1 LKDRKFDAKDDF
13 WAIEMLVPKVQKPRN
28 LPRPIRRDPDVSA
41 VEIISDAPE
50 RPTGESKLTL
60 STDLMKSSVN
70 VPEVPQK
77 PVLEYIPVSP
87 LIGKVK
93 IYKWKNS
100 YNYYEDFKKD
110 AIRYK
115 NASALP
121 CNHAAFFSYV
131 PQYVQLNEAQL
142 SWYLYF
148 RDCVRNGSY
157 PKCDYSY
164 ILLLIY
170 EIINL
175 GELADVREGQKLLC
189 DIHKNYRKA
198 YPKLD
203 RILGEWVCDYSILHR
218 LPPPTNAHPALSD
231 ASSLK
236 EFYAYFEGV
245 GAADSY
251 AKLLIR
257 SCSAYDYKKS
267 KFAVGDAL
275 PIYDKHIVGALAS
288 VLIPAKDGR
297 KLITGSKLE
306 NNFITRDAYS
316 GALCAADTKRRMEIE
331 FCSFSSSHELRFI
344 IADIVKYS
352 ENKIRAHIGVKS
364 RLSVFGL
371 TKEITSALDAYFAR
385 ELPIIRHTH
394 AEKER
399 PVEEYDKLYEPPKTE
414 LSLKNAEL
422 IEKSSW
428 ETTAMLEEAF
438 EEESPSEPEPKA
450 HHVAESLPV
459 ISAENTDEVSHLKEI
474 LKEKYEFI
482 EAAIGENFTLQK
494 EIAKKLSMMS
504 DALADTINDAAAD
517 VLGDIILEDCGDG
530 YTIIEDYREI
540 FEK

>member
-1 LKDRKFDAKDDF
+1 VQDRKFDAKDDF
-13 WAIEMLVPKVQKPRN
+13 WAIEKLIPKTRKTNVA
-28 LPRPIRRDPDVSA
+28 PIRKSPDVSA

-50 RPTGESKLTL
+50 SQRGESKLTVL
-60 STDLMKSSVN
+60 SAAKQPSEINT
-70 VPEVPQK
+70 VPPS
-77 PVLEYIPVSP
+77 PDLEYIPVSP

-110 AIRYK
+110 AIRYR
-115 NASALP
+115 NAVSHP
-121 CNHAAFFSYV
+121 SPHVPYFSYV
-131 PQYVQLNEAQL
+131 PQYVQLNREQL
-142 SWYLYF
+142 DWYLYF
-148 RDCVRNGSY
+148 RDSVRQGSF
-157 PKCDYSY
+157 PECDYSY

-218 LPPPTNAHPALSD
+218 LPPPTNAHPALAD

-245 GAADSY
+245 GATESY

-275 PIYDKHIVGALAS
+275 PIYDKHVVGALAS

-316 GALCAADTKRRMEIE
+316 GALCASDVKRRMEIE

-371 TKEITSALDAYFAR
+371 TKEITTALDAYFAR
-385 ELPIIRHTH
+385 ELPVIRRSR
-394 AEKER
+394 AEAER
-399 PVEEYDKLYEPPKTE
+399 PAEEYDKLYEPPKTE

-422 IEKSSW
+422 IEESSW
-428 ETTAMLEEAF
+428 STTAMLEEAF
-438 EEESPSEPEPKA
+438 EAEAPRKPEPKLPQ
-450 HHVAESLPV
+450 VTESLPV
-459 ISAENTDEVSHLKEI
+459 FSVENTDEASQLKEI

-482 EAAIGENFTLQK
+482 EAAIDENFALQK
-494 EIAKKLSMMS
+494 KIAKKLSMMS